1 MRSFLTFEIGR
12 SDLIAKHQ
20 ERARQ
25 RAAAFAATTTSQG
38 RSAAANQGPLVAG
51 AESLAKLQE
60 ETSTATAP
68 NPPRSAPVTDMVM
81 NIFRSRAS
89 TGVTAD
95 YRKRMQQKVSLG
107 TAYVVH
113 CTRVASPTSQSIH
126 HRLKVNTQVHTLI
139 RLIHNSQGHY

>member
-51 AESLAKLQE
+51 AESLAKLEE
-60 ETSTATAP
+60 ETSTATATAAP

-95 YRKRMQQKVSLG
+95 YRKRMQQKVSLC
-107 TAYVVH
+107 TAYAHYVLEWL
-113 CTRVASPTSQSIH
+113 RLH
-126 HRLKVNTQVHTLI
+126 HRASITD
-139 RLIHNSQGHY
+139 